1 MVCQHFFF
9 LYAYSETD
17 GGGGQASQLK
27 TPLIAADADVQPLQV
42 QVAVRPGIKTYATL
56 NVLM

>member
-1 MVCQHFFF
+1 MPALFF
-9 LYAYSETD
+9 LYADSETD

-27 TPLIAADADVQPLQV
+27 TPLIAADADVLPLQV

>member
-1 MVCQHFFF
+1 MPALFF
-9 LYAYSETD
+9 LYADSETD

-56 NVLM
+56 NVF